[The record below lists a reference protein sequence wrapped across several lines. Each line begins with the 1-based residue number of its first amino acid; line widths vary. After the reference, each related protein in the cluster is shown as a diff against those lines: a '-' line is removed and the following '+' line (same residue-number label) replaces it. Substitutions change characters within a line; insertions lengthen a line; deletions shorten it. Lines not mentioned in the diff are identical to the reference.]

1 MINRFPFY
9 NYPNNFYNHFN
20 YMNKANSMDKKNI
33 QDEIKKEEKQEYKKS
48 STYNSLGPF
57 HINFNG
63 FSDNDKPVIEFAG
76 LKLYL
81 DDLLILSILFILYK
95 EDVKDDMLFILLVLL
110 LLT

>member
-1 MINRFPFY
+1 M
-9 NYPNNFYNHFN
+9 
-20 YMNKANSMDKKNI
+20 KNI
-33 QDEIKKEEKQEYKKS
+33 ITAINNPELNEEIKKEKKQEYKKS

>member
-1 MINRFPFY
+1 
-9 NYPNNFYNHFN
+9 
-20 YMNKANSMDKKNI
+20 MNKANSMDKKNI
-33 QDEIKKEEKQEYKKS
+33 QDEIKKEEKKEYKKS